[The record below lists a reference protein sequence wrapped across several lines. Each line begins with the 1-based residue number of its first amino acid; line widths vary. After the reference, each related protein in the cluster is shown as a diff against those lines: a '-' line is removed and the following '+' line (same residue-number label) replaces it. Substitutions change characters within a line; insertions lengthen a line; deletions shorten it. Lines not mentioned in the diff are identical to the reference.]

1 MSHFEFDFE
10 DDMSYPILVFLIKW
24 GFHIREK
31 MDPKSEQKI
40 AKVFPIEVYFK
51 PYN

>member
-10 DDMSYPILVFLIKW
+10 DDMSYPVLLFLIKW
-24 GFHIREK
+24 GFHIREMTETK
-31 MDPKSEQKI
+31 LESRATKI
-40 AKVFPIEVYFK
+40 FPIEVYFK